1 MGLGVV
7 ADVDS
12 ARAQQSERLVE
23 QGMLARAAVGEN
35 EIEGHL
41 RLALDHCRGVLA
53 EQFEPWVG
61 PQMRPGNNLHLRTDI
76 DAD

>member
-35 EIEGHL
+35 EIEGNL
-41 RLALDHCRGVLA
+41 PLALDRCRGVLA
-53 EQFEPWVG
+53 KQFEPWVG
-61 PQMRPGNNLHLRTDI
+61 PQMRPGNSLHLRTDI